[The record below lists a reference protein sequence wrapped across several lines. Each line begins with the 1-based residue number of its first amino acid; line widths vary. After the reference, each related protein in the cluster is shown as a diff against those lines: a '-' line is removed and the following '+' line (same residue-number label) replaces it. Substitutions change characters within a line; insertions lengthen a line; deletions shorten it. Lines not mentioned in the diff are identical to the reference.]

1 MASIKDVAELAGVSR
16 ATVSRV
22 LNETGQIKGATRD
35 RVHQAMKKLNYRPNP
50 LARSLATSSSNT
62 VGLVVTS
69 YRGSFFAELM
79 AEVQESM
86 DRQGKLLLVSRAQ
99 RSRETEQQAIQRLK
113 DMRCD
118 GLILHARN
126 LYDEELRA
134 LAEEATPFIILD
146 RQVEGLEDRCVTFE
160 HAGAGRLAV
169 NHLIAHGHR
178 KIACLAGPRARLT
191 ARLRFHGY
199 EQALRENHIEL
210 DESLVA
216 EADYDRVGGYRAMAD
231 ILARHPDITAVYSC
245 SEEMCVGAFDL
256 FRERGITVPGDISM
270 VSFDSVSLCTILTPS
285 VTTVHFPIKE
295 MAARAC
301 AALSSLISQQPLPT
315 EGYYKPELRP
325 GESVGTLPGF
335 LPTKRQRADNAAQH
349 RTMTITSE
357 SQRTPFSRETA

>member
-1 MASIKDVAELAGVSR
+1 MASIKDVAELAKVSR

-22 LNETGQIKGATRD
+22 LNETGQIRESTRK
-35 RVHQAMKKLNYRPNP
+35 RVHEAMKKLNYRPNP

-86 DRQGKLLLVSRAQ
+86 DQQGKFLLISRAH

-118 GLILHARN
+118 GLILHVRN

-134 LAEEATPFIILD
+134 LAEDKTPFILLD
-146 RQVEGLEDRCVTFE
+146 RLVEGLEDHCVSFD
-160 HAGAGRLAV
+160 HAEAGRLAV
-169 NHLIAHGHR
+169 NHLIEHGHR
-178 KIACLAGPRARLT
+178 KIACLAGPRKRLT
-191 ARLRFHGY
+191 ARLRFQGY
-199 EQALRENHIEL
+199 EWALREHRIEL

-216 EADYDRVGGYRAMAD
+216 EADYDRPGGRRAMAE

-256 FRERGITVPGDISM
+256 FRKRNIAVPGDISM
-270 VSFDSVSLCTILTPS
+270 VSFDSVDICTILSPA

-295 MAARAC
+295 MAVQAS
-301 AALSSLISQQPLPT
+301 AALSALLYQQPLPT
-315 EGYYKPELRP
+315 PEIFAPQLRHRN
-325 GESVGTLPGF
+325 SV
-335 LPTKRQRADNAAQH
+335 
-349 RTMTITSE
+349 RTII
-357 SQRTPFSRETA
+357 